1 MLFKV
6 KSEVAGVVWKIIAS
20 VGDDL
25 DTGAAIII
33 LESMKMEIPVTTPRA
48 GTLKILHVAETDMIL
63 EGQEIATF
71 LSLDEPT

>member
-1 MLFKV
+1 MFKV

-33 LESMKMEIPVTTPRA
+33 LESMKMEIPVPTPRA

>member
-20 VGDDL
+20 VGDDFNA
-25 DTGAAIII
+25 GAAIII

>member
-25 DTGAAIII
+25 DTSAAIII

>member
-33 LESMKMEIPVTTPRA
+33 LESMKMEIPVTTPRT